1 MSLTRSSSF
10 ALNVSYMYNFTEL
23 AAIMVLFLSCPILE
37 CTHVGD
43 NMENVP
49 SGDAPVEVAAVLLN
63 CDLDSI
69 KDHPD
74 SRASRFEREQ
84 LYKHNALQDCN
95 KKLAI
100 TVKMS
105 NEASTEDSY
114 VPIDHVLDGSSTKR
128 VRLLDP
134 YVLRLRRDVP
144 LQAYK
149 LRLIDTVSGILTSS
163 DKYKPEVQEF
173 GKPSKRNER
182 DTASSQYYEEW
193 SERGA
198 AVAAPARRVPA
209 RRTLLRAAAAGY
221 NHDVVQDC
229 GQNETS
235 FNHVPKRLKRQHEQ
249 NIIIEEELDDIKKN
263 IAKDGKNMESDQK
276 HEIFV
281 RSTVQSSINDDSPKS
296 QYQGNMKDKREHALT
311 PGTSIQTSH
320 NDNSVIINEQEITK
334 VQEENE
340 RIYTDESPTTNQRLI
355 DKADNADEE
364 AEKEFAL
371 YEIGNPDLWFKVHL
385 QIYEKLTSDKGTT
398 LWNDITKGQ
407 LVSVSSMFPEWSSPD
422 VNVQYRPADF
432 VAREEFT
439 LPITSLCLLVP
450 LMGTNFGIPPKNYN
464 SARPDIDD
472 SYIIVVPAEDILNF
486 DKAGKVRQNL
496 LNISEEKTKTR
507 RRRVV
512 VQVGRALWNVMEDNP
527 DVATHNSE
535 KYLTLL
541 HRKPHRAQVE
551 LEVRAD
557 ENQLVRVGSSGR
569 VAIVV
574 ADSTRRA
581 RSTVAV
587 QATNTGLAAARFR
600 AQINECDSGLLNL
613 VREKHK
619 IGIAA
624 GPILL
629 PPRHTERLLLEIPVE
644 LPTDVQHCSVNLVN
658 DNDES
663 VAVREV
669 VIRRGD
675 RCFCVWHCDCVCYGE
690 NPKLPCQEMSEARQD
705 AAGFLKGAI
714 GLVIPCLGSCGLDRV
729 LEAPRRIDHYYEKEL
744 WERKV
749 QYDSNGWPVHPDT
762 KKKTV
767 RVISKPM
774 EFLLN
779 VLFFVVAPGLI
790 ILDLLRQVT
799 RRKPAGGSDVT
810 HAETNN
816 TKKIYSSHDLQKR
829 DQRARRRRK
838 GLHKWM
844 TPQAEELSAKVWH
857 KDLSVGMSHCEYMLP
872 LLHDGRSGAGAA
884 SGPHSSASDSEQEDT
899 AFVLMHMQKSTES
912 LARSQK
918 KPYASGTSSAGH
930 QMKYPTPCR
939 PSQPDS
945 VVRKHY

>member
-644 LPTDVQHCSVNLVN
+644 LPTDVQHCS
-658 DNDES
+658 
-663 VAVREV
+663 
-669 VIRRGD
+669 
-675 RCFCVWHCDCVCYGE
+675 
-690 NPKLPCQEMSEARQD
+690 
-705 AAGFLKGAI
+705 GFLKGAI